1 MLTLPV
7 VVEQPVA
14 VAEMDFFR
22 HFMNGSLLGV
32 FKLRPPHSIIKR
44 CETNFN
50 SCGDAVSILDQ
61 PDRGK
66 SSGQRDRDQRL
77 SMVPPT
83 LEKPVLLG
91 G

>member
-1 MLTLPV
+1 MLTLPI

-32 FKLRPPHSIIKR
+32 FKLRPPHFIIKR

-50 SCGDAVSILDQ
+50 SCGDAVSILISPTEENH
-61 PDRGK
+61 PDREIVINDC
-66 SSGQRDRDQRL
+66 R
-77 SMVPPT
+77 
-83 LEKPVLLG
+83 
-91 G
+91 